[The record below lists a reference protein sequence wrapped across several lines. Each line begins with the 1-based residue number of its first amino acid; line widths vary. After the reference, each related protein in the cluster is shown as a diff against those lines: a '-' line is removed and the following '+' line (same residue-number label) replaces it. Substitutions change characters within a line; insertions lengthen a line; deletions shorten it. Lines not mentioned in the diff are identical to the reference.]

1 MPQWKYILKRT
12 VATGAGA
19 RKALA
24 LKIRQGIRTRK
35 LTIELPVMKIETTPG
50 REFYIGLA
58 VNDER
63 CESGRPP
70 DYLIELFDAVGL
82 HLSAADLA
90 TWPTAPEDVDE
101 FLKGSFE
108 WDYLT
113 IPLHFEPGLATELPD
128 SLNETE
134 EIEAAENREAYDRLL
149 WWCSSKASGTVTQLS
164 EITGKLGLTG
174 LEGSVWGVIKNLSL
188 LGHLDVSLEARGW
201 TWRVAP
207 LTVVETASG
216 EAAFLAGAQ
225 SAKWRDRLV
234 EKAGATLDGS
244 HGGPSKLSLPSDSL
258 AALETILGFA
268 PRSAAHATERW
279 AELLPTLEEWQA
291 TLVPDPDIGAQP
303 HHYSLERYSG
313 NRFTKVN
320 GNDPPSGFYRV
331 ERQGEQF
338 RPKHVFRTANGRW
351 LNGDFSSLR
360 FLALTSD
367 SSKPRARQLAD
378 GTLLIPWLQ
387 RWPTLYERALV
398 LASGQLPSV
407 RATGVDKL
415 LVYATVPAAASEKLA
430 AKLGVKLTS

>member
-12 VATGAGA
+12 VASGAGA
-19 RKALA
+19 RRALA
-24 LKIRQGIRTRK
+24 LRIRQGIKTRK

-63 CESGRPP
+63 RESDRPP
-70 DYLIELFDAVGL
+70 DYVIELFEAVGMR
-82 HLSAADLA
+82 LSTADLA

-101 FLKGSFE
+101 FLRGSFE

-113 IPLHFEPGLATELPD
+113 IPLDFESGLAAELPT

-134 EIEAAENREAYDRLL
+134 EIELVEAREAYDHLL
-149 WWCSSKASGTVTQLS
+149 WWCSSNASGTVTQLS
-164 EITGKLGLTG
+164 EVTGKLGLTG
-174 LEGSVWGVIKNLSL
+174 PEGSVWGVIKNLSL
-188 LGHLDVSLEARGW
+188 LGHLDVSLEDRGW

-207 LTVVETASG
+207 LTVVGTASG
-216 EAAFLAGAQ
+216 GAFLAGAQ
-225 SAKWRDRLV
+225 TGKCRDWLV
-234 EKAGATLDGS
+234 EKAGATLEAS
-244 HGGPSKLSLPSDSL
+244 HGGPSRLSLTSGSL
-258 AALETILGFA
+258 AELTVLGFSA
-268 PRSAAHATERW
+268 RSVACATERW

-291 TLVPDPDIGAQP
+291 TLVSDPDVAAQP
-303 HHYSLERYSG
+303 HQYSLERYSG
-313 NRFTKVN
+313 SRFTRVN
-320 GNDPPSGFYRV
+320 GDNPPSGFYRV
-331 ERQGEQF
+331 KRQGEQF
-338 RPKHVFRTANGRW
+338 RPKHLFRAANGCW

-360 FLALTSD
+360 FLGLSIGEP
-367 SSKPRARQLAD
+367 KARHFPD

-407 RATGVDKL
+407 QASGGDKVL
-415 LVYATVPAAASEKLA
+415 AYAAVPGMAVRKLA

>member
-12 VATGAGA
+12 VAAGAGA

-24 LKIRQGIRTRK
+24 LRIRQGIRTRK

-63 CESGRPP
+63 CEPGRPP
-70 DYLIELFDAVGL
+70 DYLIELFNAVGMR
-82 HLSAADLA
+82 LSAADLA
-90 TWPTAPEDVDE
+90 TWPTASEDVDA
-101 FLKGSFE
+101 FLQGSFE

-134 EIEAAENREAYDRLL
+134 ETEAVENREAYDRLL

-164 EITGKLGLTG
+164 EIAGRLGLTG

-207 LTVVETASG
+207 PTLVGTASG
-216 EAAFLAGAQ
+216 ERAFLAGAQ
-225 SAKWRDRLV
+225 SAKLRKRLV
-234 EKAGATLDGS
+234 ETAGATLDGS
-244 HGGPSKLSLPSDSL
+244 HGGPSRLSIPSDSI
-258 AALETILGFA
+258 AALETVLGFA

-279 AELLPTLEEWQA
+279 TELLPTLGEWQR
-291 TLVPDPDIGAQP
+291 TLVQDPDIAAQP
-303 HHYSLERYSG
+303 HLYSLERYSG
-313 NRFTKVN
+313 NRFTRLT
-320 GNDPPSGFYRV
+320 GDDPPSGFYRV
-331 ERQGEQF
+331 QRQGEQF
-338 RPKHVFRTANGRW
+338 RPKHVFRTADGLW

-360 FLALTSD
+360 FLALTQ
-367 SSKPRARQLAD
+367 PQARQLAN

-398 LASGQLPSV
+398 LASGQLPLV
-407 RATGVDKL
+407 QEIGADKL
-415 LVYATVPAAASEKLA
+415 LAYAAVPAAASRKLA
-430 AKLGVKLTS
+430 AQLGVNLTS